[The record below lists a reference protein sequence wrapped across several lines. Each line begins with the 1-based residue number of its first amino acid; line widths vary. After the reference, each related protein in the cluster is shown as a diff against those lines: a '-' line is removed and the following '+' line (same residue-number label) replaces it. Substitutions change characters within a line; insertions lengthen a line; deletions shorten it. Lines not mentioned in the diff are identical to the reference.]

1 MKENIQNI
9 AEEAGIYVP
18 MFDDNNEDNAKLE
31 KFAEL
36 IAQKAFR
43 AGLLYAA
50 KKYENYSQDSFTGSD
65 VAMFL
70 EMESFEVTNEE
81 ITDLFDKNEESEN

>member
-31 KFAEL
+31 K
-36 IAQKAFR
+36 
-43 AGLLYAA
+43 LL
-50 KKYENYSQDSFTGSD
+50 S
-65 VAMFL
+65 
-70 EMESFEVTNEE
+70 
-81 ITDLFDKNEESEN
+81 